1 MSVIDICNKP
11 ISILKNS
18 TISDII
24 KKLLENNL
32 SRLIVVEDRKPI
44 GIITEKDVGLF
55 LFSETTKQGLDD
67 IMISKIMKPII
78 FIEENSTPENSAKMM
93 LEKGVSSLAI
103 GTKENIRGIFTKTDL
118 IKYYLEN
125 YSGNNK
131 VVDFMTHEFIFTHTA
146 TPLFKVVRKMLENKI
161 SRIIVKDQ
169 NEKSV
174 GIISFRD
181 LFRISIELGSEE
193 DDSGF
198 TISEQIR
205 KGFLSEEGFG
215 GISLARDVM
224 SKGIIS
230 IKFNDNLKNACK
242 LILENNISGLAVLD
256 GNNSLTG
263 IISKTDIIKAITIWT
278 NFKNIFKQGIGSYIF
293 YFRKGLAKYYSR
305 TLSWSEFWVKTVLI
319 ENKK

>member
-32 SRLIVVEDRKPI
+32 SRLIVVEDGKPV

-67 IMISKIMKPII
+67 IMINKIMKPII
-78 FIEENSTPENSAKMM
+78 FIEEALTPKNSAKIM
-93 LEKGVSSLAI
+93 LEKGISSLAI
-103 GTKENIRGIFTKTDL
+103 GTKDNIKGIFTKTDL

-125 YSGNNK
+125 NSGNNK
-131 VVDFMTHEFIFTHTA
+131 VVDFMTHECIFTHTA
-146 TPLFKVVRKMLENKI
+146 APLFKVVRKMLENKI

-169 NEKSV
+169 NEKPV

-215 GISLARDVM
+215 GISLARDIM

-230 IKFNDNLKNACK
+230 IKFNEDLKNACK
-242 LILENNISGLAVLD
+242 LILESNISGLAVLD
-256 GNNSLTG
+256 GNNSLAG
-263 IISKTDIIKAITIWT
+263 IISKTDITKAITI
-278 NFKNIFKQGIGSYIF
+278 
-293 YFRKGLAKYYSR
+293 
-305 TLSWSEFWVKTVLI
+305 
-319 ENKK
+319 

>member
-1 MSVIDICNKP
+1 LCHIMSVIDICNKP

-32 SRLIVVEDRKPI
+32 SRLIVVEDGKPV
-44 GIITEKDVGLF
+44 GIITEKDIGLF

-67 IMISKIMKPII
+67 IIINKIMKPII
-78 FIEENSTPENSAKMM
+78 FIEETSTPENSAKMM
-93 LEKGVSSLAI
+93 LKKGVSSLAV
-103 GTKENIRGIFTKTDL
+103 GTKENLRGIFTKTDL

-146 TPLFKVVRKMLENKI
+146 APLFKVVRKMLENKI

-230 IKFNDNLKNACK
+230 IKFNDDLKNACK

-263 IISKTDIIKAITIWT
+263 IISKTDIIKDIT
-278 NFKNIFKQGIGSYIF
+278 
-293 YFRKGLAKYYSR
+293 
-305 TLSWSEFWVKTVLI
+305 V
-319 ENKK
+319 

>member
-1 MSVIDICNKP
+1 MMSVIDICKKP

-18 TISDII
+18 TVSDII

-32 SRLIVVEDRKPI
+32 SRLIVVEYGKPI
-44 GIITEKDVGLF
+44 GIITEKDIGLF

-67 IMISKIMKPII
+67 IMINKIIKPIL
-78 FIEENSTPENSAKMM
+78 FIEDNSTPEKSAEIM

-103 GTKENIRGIFTKTDL
+103 GTKDEIDGIFTKTDL
-118 IKYYLEN
+118 VKYYYEN
-125 YSGNNK
+125 YSENNK
-131 VVDFMTHEFIFTHTA
+131 VVDFMTHEYVFTHTA
-146 TPLFKVVRKMLENKI
+146 APLFKVVRKMLENKI

-169 NEKSV
+169 NEKPV

-205 KGFLSEEGFG
+205 RGFLSEEGFG

-230 IKFNDNLKNACK
+230 IRFDDNLKSACK

-256 GNNSLTG
+256 GNNSIAG
-263 IISKTDIIKAITIWT
+263 IISKTDILKAIKI
-278 NFKNIFKQGIGSYIF
+278 
-293 YFRKGLAKYYSR
+293 
-305 TLSWSEFWVKTVLI
+305 
-319 ENKK
+319 

>member
-18 TISDII
+18 SVSDII

-32 SRLIVVEDRKPI
+32 SRLIVIEDGKPI

-67 IMISKIMKPII
+67 IMISRMIKPIV
-78 FIEENSTPENSAKMM
+78 FVEETLTPKNSAKIM
-93 LEKGVSSLAI
+93 LEKGISSLAI
-103 GTKENIRGIFTKTDL
+103 GSKDNLNGIFTKTDL

-131 VVDFMTHEFIFTHTA
+131 VVDFMTHECIFTHSA
-146 TPLFKVVRKMLENKI
+146 APLFKVVRKMLENKI

-169 NEKSV
+169 NEKPI

-193 DDSGF
+193 DDSGY

-230 IKFNDNLKNACK
+230 IKFNEDLKNACR

-256 GNNSLTG
+256 GNDSLAG
-263 IISKTDIIKAITIWT
+263 IISKTDITKAI
-278 NFKNIFKQGIGSYIF
+278 
-293 YFRKGLAKYYSR
+293 
-305 TLSWSEFWVKTVLI
+305 VV
-319 ENKK
+319 

>member
-1 MSVIDICNKP
+1 MSVIDICKKP

-18 TISDII
+18 TISDIL

-32 SRLIVVEDRKPI
+32 SRLIVVENGKPI

-67 IMISKIMKPII
+67 IMINKIMRPIL
-78 FIEENSTPENSAKMM
+78 FIQDNSTPEKSAEIM

-103 GTKENIRGIFTKTDL
+103 GTKDEIDGIFTKTDL
-118 IKYYLEN
+118 VKYYFEN
-125 YSGNNK
+125 YSSNNK
-131 VVDFMTHEFIFTHTA
+131 VVDFMTHEYVFTHTA
-146 TPLFKVVRKMLENKI
+146 APLFKVVRKMIENKI

-169 NEKSV
+169 NEKPV

-230 IKFNDNLKNACK
+230 IKFDKDLKNACK

-256 GNNSLTG
+256 GNNSIVG
-263 IISKTDIIKAITIWT
+263 IISKTDILKAIKI
-278 NFKNIFKQGIGSYIF
+278 
-293 YFRKGLAKYYSR
+293 
-305 TLSWSEFWVKTVLI
+305 
-319 ENKK
+319 

>member
-1 MSVIDICNKP
+1 MSVINICNKP

-32 SRLIVVEDRKPI
+32 SRLIVVEDGKPV

-67 IMISKIMKPII
+67 IMINKIMKPII
-78 FIEENSTPENSAKMM
+78 FIEETSTPENSAKMM
-93 LEKGVSSLAI
+93 LKKGVSSLAV
-103 GTKENIRGIFTKTDL
+103 GTKENLRGIFTKTDL

-146 TPLFKVVRKMLENKI
+146 APLFKVVRKMLENKI

-230 IKFNDNLKNACK
+230 IKFNDDLKNACK

-263 IISKTDIIKAITIWT
+263 IISKTDIIKDIT
-278 NFKNIFKQGIGSYIF
+278 
-293 YFRKGLAKYYSR
+293 
-305 TLSWSEFWVKTVLI
+305 V
-319 ENKK
+319 

>member
-1 MSVIDICNKP
+1 MSVMDICNKP

-18 TISDII
+18 TVSDII

-32 SRLIVVEDRKPI
+32 SRLIVVEDGKPI

-78 FIEENSTPENSAKMM
+78 FIEETSTPKNSAKMM
-93 LEKGVSSLAI
+93 LERGISSLAI
-103 GTKENIRGIFTKTDL
+103 GTKENLRGIFTKTDL

-125 YSGNNK
+125 YSGNKK

-146 TPLFKVVRKMLENKI
+146 APLFKVVRKMLENKI

-230 IKFNDNLKNACK
+230 IKFNDDLKNACK

-263 IISKTDIIKAITIWT
+263 IISKTDIIKAIT
-278 NFKNIFKQGIGSYIF
+278 
-293 YFRKGLAKYYSR
+293 
-305 TLSWSEFWVKTVLI
+305 V
-319 ENKK
+319 